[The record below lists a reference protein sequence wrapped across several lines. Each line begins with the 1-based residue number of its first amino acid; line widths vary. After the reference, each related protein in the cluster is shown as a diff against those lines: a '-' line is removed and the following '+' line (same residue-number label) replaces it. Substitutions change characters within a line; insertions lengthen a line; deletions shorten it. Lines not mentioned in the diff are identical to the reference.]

1 MSGALRSVCA
11 NRLHL
16 ETDAANPHPV
26 VKREVGERDAHPLLM
41 ELADVVLD
49 VLGFDASEFLQLA
62 ERVHTLAS
70 LERREDVLGERVE
83 LLQDH
88 RGGDGL
94 ERGVGRGVGGGLL
107 LGGVVAHGEF
117 VIGRCAGLTQ
127 VDLVVV
133 SVDGFV
139 ALVLLADVAAVAAH
153 LFLVATRT
161 GAAQEESV
169 AVILTRG
176 RESAS
181 AETLEDTIG
190 GGSRIGRHG
199 IDASRVSSR
208 GQRRSPTHR
217 GGR

>member
-1 MSGALRSVCA
+1 MSGALSFVCEA
-11 NRLHL
+11 RLHL
-16 ETDAANPHPV
+16 EANAANPHPV
-26 VKREVGERDAHPLLM
+26 VKREMSERYAHTLLM

-62 ERVHTLAS
+62 ERVHAFAT

-83 LLQDH
+83 LLPHH

-107 LGGVVAHGEF
+107 LLGVVAHGEF
-117 VIGRCAGLTQ
+117 VIGRMSGLTQ

-153 LFLVATRT
+153 LASVAGAT

-169 AVILTRG
+169 SVILLLR

-181 AETLEDTIG
+181 AETLENAIG
-190 GGSRIGRHG
+190 GRLAIGLRHG
-199 IDASRVSSR
+199 IDAS
-208 GQRRSPTHR
+208 
-217 GGR
+217 GG